1 MLYYK
6 DDEKAYNYLK
16 EGDHMT
22 DYIQMEGK
30 HVLVTG
36 GASGIGRQ
44 TAIRLSELGSRVSIL
59 DLQEEGL
66 KETLSML
73 KGEGH
78 SIHPVDLSNIEDL
91 EPLVVSIIKETGPFD
106 GYVQCAGIVKNLPI
120 INYKFERLH
129 KIMLV
134 NFYSYFEICRILSKK
149 GRFNEGMSIVGIS
162 SIAATHG
169 AVAQAAYGASKA
181 AMDGA
186 MRCLAK
192 ELGEKGIRLNTVQP
206 AATAT
211 AMYTEY
217 MELKATMKETEMKVQ
232 ANPRQYLGMNEPL
245 DVANAIIFLLSPV
258 SRKITGVMLPVDG
271 GYASC

>member
-1 MLYYK
+1 MS
-6 DDEKAYNYLK
+6 
-16 EGDHMT
+16 
-22 DYIQMEGK
+22 DYIQMKGK
-30 HVLVTG
+30 HILITG

-44 TAIRLSELGSRVSIL
+44 TAIRLSELGARVSL
-59 DLQEEGL
+59 MDLQEEGL

-73 KGEGH
+73 SGEGH
-78 SIHPVDLSNIEDL
+78 SIHTADLSKVEEL
-91 EPLVVSIIKETGPFD
+91 EPLVVGIVKETGAFD
-106 GYVQCAGIVKNLPI
+106 GYVQCAGIVKNLPL

-134 NFYSYFEICRILSKK
+134 NFYSYFEIVRILSKK

-169 AVAQAAYGASKA
+169 ATAQAAYGASKA

-192 ELGEKGIRLNTVQP
+192 ELGAKGIRLNTVQP
-206 AATAT
+206 AATNT
-211 AMYTEY
+211 AMYKEY
-217 MELKATMKETEMKVQ
+217 VELKAGMNETEVMLQ
-232 ANPRQYLGMNEPL
+232 ANPRQYLGMNDPA
-245 DVANAIIFLLSPV
+245 DVANAIIFLLSPA

-271 GYASC
+271 GFAAC

>member
-1 MLYYK
+1 
-6 DDEKAYNYLK
+6 
-16 EGDHMT
+16 
-22 DYIQMEGK
+22 MEEFIKMDGK
-30 HVLVTG
+30 HILITG

-44 TAIRLSELGSRVSIL
+44 TAISLSELGARVSII
-59 DLQEEGL
+59 DLQEDGL
-66 KETLSML
+66 KETLTML

-78 SIHPVDLSNIEDL
+78 SIHVADLSKIDEL
-91 EPLVVSIIKETGPFD
+91 EGLVISIVNETGPFD
-106 GYVQCAGIVKNLPI
+106 GYVQCAGIVKNLPV

-134 NFYSYFEICRILSKK
+134 NFYSYFEIVRVLSKK

-169 AVAQAAYGASKA
+169 AAAQAAYGASKA

-206 AATAT
+206 AATET
-211 AMYTEY
+211 AMYAEY
-217 MELKATMKETEMKVQ
+217 MELKASMKDTEMRMQ
-232 ANPRQYLGMNEPL
+232 ANPRQYLGMNAPS
-245 DVANAIIFLLSPV
+245 DVANAIIFLLSPA

-271 GYASC
+271 GFASC

>member
-1 MLYYK
+1 M
-6 DDEKAYNYLK
+6 
-16 EGDHMT
+16 
-22 DYIQMEGK
+22 DYIQMQNK
-30 HVLVTG
+30 HILITG
-36 GASGIGRQ
+36 AASGIGRQ
-44 TAIRLSELGSRVSIL
+44 TAITLSKLGSRVAIM
-59 DLQEEGL
+59 DLQEDGL

-73 KGEGH
+73 SGEGH
-78 SIHPVDLSNIEDL
+78 TMHAADLSRIDEL
-91 EPLVVSIIKETGPFD
+91 EPMLVDIVGETGPFD
-106 GYVQCAGIVKNLPI
+106 GYVQCAGIVKNLPL

-134 NFYSYFEICRILSKK
+134 NFYSYFEIVRVLSKK
-149 GRFNEGMSIVGIS
+149 GRFNPGMSIVGIS

-169 AVAQAAYGASKA
+169 ATTQAAYGASKA

-211 AMYTEY
+211 AMYKEY
-217 MELKATMKETEMKVQ
+217 MELKATMKDAEMKVQ
-232 ANPRQYLGMNEPL
+232 ANPRQYLGMNAPE
-245 DVANAIIFLLSPV
+245 DVANAIIFLLSPA
-258 SRKITGVMLPVDG
+258 SRTITGVMLPVDG

>member
-1 MLYYK
+1 MY
-6 DDEKAYNYLK
+6 
-16 EGDHMT
+16 
-22 DYIQMEGK
+22 DYIQMAGK
-30 HVLVTG
+30 HILITG

-44 TAIRLSELGSRVSIL
+44 TAITLSELGARVSIM

-78 SIHPVDLSNIEDL
+78 SIHVADLSKIDEL
-91 EPLVVSIIKETGPFD
+91 EPLVVGIVKETGPFD
-106 GYVQCAGIVKNLPI
+106 GYVQCAGIVKNLPV

-134 NFYSYFEICRILSKK
+134 NFYSYFEIVRILSKK

-169 AVAQAAYGASKA
+169 AAAQAAYGASKA

-217 MELKATMKETEMKVQ
+217 MELKATMKDTEMKMQ
-232 ANPRQYLGMNEPL
+232 ANPRQYLGMNEPS
-245 DVANAIIFLLSPV
+245 DVANAIIFLLSPA

-271 GYASC
+271 GFAAN

>member
-1 MLYYK
+1 MYDFL
-6 DDEKAYNYLK
+6 
-16 EGDHMT
+16 
-22 DYIQMEGK
+22 QMEGK
-30 HVLVTG
+30 HVLITG

-44 TAIRLSELGSRVSIL
+44 TAITLSKLGANVSIL

-73 KGEGH
+73 KGERH
-78 SIHPVDLSNIEDL
+78 SIHAVDLSNIDEL
-91 EPLVVSIIKETGPFD
+91 EPLIISIVKQAGPFD
-106 GYVQCAGIVKNLPI
+106 GYVQCAGIVKSLPV
-120 INYKFERLH
+120 INYKYERLH

-162 SIAATHG
+162 SIHATHG
-169 AVAQAAYGASKA
+169 AIAQAAYGASKA

-192 ELGEKGIRLNTVQP
+192 ELGEKGIRVNTVQP

-211 AMYTEY
+211 AMYSDY
-217 MELKATMKETEMKVQ
+217 MELKATARETEMKIQ
-232 ANPRQYLGMNEPL
+232 ENPRQFLGMNAPS
-245 DVANAIIFLLSPV
+245 DVANAIIFLLSPA
-258 SRKITGVMLPVDG
+258 SRTITGVHLPVDG
-271 GYASC
+271 GFACC

>member
-1 MLYYK
+1 MS
-6 DDEKAYNYLK
+6 
-16 EGDHMT
+16 
-22 DYIQMEGK
+22 DYINMEGK
-30 HVLVTG
+30 HILITG

-44 TAIRLSELGSRVSIL
+44 TAIMLSELGARVSIM

-66 KETLSML
+66 NQTLSML

-78 SIHPVDLSNIEDL
+78 SIHVADLSKIEEL
-91 EPLVVSIIKETGPFD
+91 EPLVVGIIKETGAFD

-134 NFYSYFEICRILSKK
+134 NFYSYFEIVRILSKK
-149 GRFNEGMSIVGIS
+149 GRYNPGMSIVGIS

-169 AVAQAAYGASKA
+169 ATAQAAYGASKA

-206 AATAT
+206 AATET

-217 MELKATMKETEMKVQ
+217 MELKATMKETEMKIQ
-232 ANPRQYLGMNEPL
+232 ANPRQFLGMNAPA

-258 SRKITGVMLPVDG
+258 SRTITGVHLPVDG
-271 GYASC
+271 GYACC

>member
-1 MLYYK
+1 M
-6 DDEKAYNYLK
+6 
-16 EGDHMT
+16 
-22 DYIQMEGK
+22 DYIKMEGK
-30 HVLVTG
+30 HILITG

-44 TAIRLSELGSRVSIL
+44 TAIILSELGARVSIM

-78 SIHPVDLSNIEDL
+78 SIHVADLSKTDE
-91 EPLVVSIIKETGPFD
+91 LVVGIVKETGPFD
-106 GYVQCAGIVKNLPI
+106 GYVQCAGIVKNLPV

-134 NFYSYFEICRILSKK
+134 NFYSYFEIVRILSKK
-149 GRFNEGMSIVGIS
+149 GRYNEGMSIVGIS

-169 AVAQAAYGASKA
+169 AAAQAAYGASKA

-206 AATAT
+206 AATET

-217 MELKATMKETEMKVQ
+217 MEMKATMKDTEMKIQ
-232 ANPRQYLGMNEPL
+232 ANPRQYLGMNAPA
-245 DVANAIIFLLSPV
+245 DVANAIIFLLSPA

-271 GYASC
+271 GYAAN

>member
-1 MLYYK
+1 M
-6 DDEKAYNYLK
+6 
-16 EGDHMT
+16 
-22 DYIQMEGK
+22 DYIKMEGK
-30 HVLVTG
+30 HILITG

-44 TAIRLSELGSRVSIL
+44 TAIILSELGARVSIM

-78 SIHPVDLSNIEDL
+78 SIHAADLSQIDAL
-91 EPLVVSIIKETGPFD
+91 EELVVGIVKETGPFD
-106 GYVQCAGIVKNLPI
+106 GYVQCAGIVKNLPV

-134 NFYSYFEICRILSKK
+134 NFYSYFEIVRILSKK
-149 GRFNEGMSIVGIS
+149 GRYNEGMSIVGIS

-169 AVAQAAYGASKA
+169 AAAQAAYGASKA

-206 AATAT
+206 AATET

-217 MELKATMKETEMKVQ
+217 MAMKATMKDTEMKVQ
-232 ANPRQYLGMNEPL
+232 ANPRQYLGMNAPA
-245 DVANAIIFLLSPV
+245 DVANAIIFLLSPA

-271 GYASC
+271 GYAAN